1 MRFVSVC
8 VQRGVRVCSRYS
20 CARGENIFGK
30 IVYFS
35 LLILASG
42 KIDKLGTNKM
52 FFECHNL
59 ALCRTLDTP
68 RLEEGQKV
76 TMRIMIWHT
85 TLVVRFPLL
94 GSVPKRINKVECS
107 ETKYIILDQ
116 RMCTCNFEYQVEKY
130 NKDGEQQKDIVHKLE
145 GSNKD
150 FPSLTMDLST
160 HKSLCRRVL
169 SNS

>member
-1 MRFVSVC
+1 MCVKVTGGQGVRFQRGVCVYICVCMGRWSICECVRGSMRFVSVC

-68 RLEEGQKV
+68 G
-76 TMRIMIWHT
+76 
-85 TLVVRFPLL
+85 
-94 GSVPKRINKVECS
+94 
-107 ETKYIILDQ
+107 
-116 RMCTCNFEYQVEKY
+116 
-130 NKDGEQQKDIVHKLE
+130 
-145 GSNKD
+145 
-150 FPSLTMDLST
+150 
-160 HKSLCRRVL
+160 
-169 SNS
+169 